1 MSEEQMREMCMRLAA
16 EIVNRLRYSNETWEA
31 HHGVPHA
38 FTDSDYAAATEEV
51 FEALFARTV
60 WA

>member
-1 MSEEQMREMCMRLAA
+1 MREMCMRLAA